1 MGRDDMCVLLRMK
14 ILLYL
19 RSEPVMTAL
28 AGVVPLHGGI
38 AEECLLLPCPVGMV
52 SPGENQDRAFRSAMA
67 ASPASFLS
75 WKHHFWRHGLGEHMV
90 SGLML
95 LW

>member
-1 MGRDDMCVLLRMK
+1 MGRDDRCVLLRMK

-38 AEECLLLPCPVGMV
+38 AEECPLLPCPLGLV
-52 SPGENQDRAFRSAMA
+52 PAGENQDRALRSAMA
-67 ASPASFLS
+67 ASPTSFLS
-75 WKHHFWRHGLGEHMV
+75 
-90 SGLML
+90 
-95 LW
+95 